1 MEWST
6 ARWEFSMFR
15 IWFLRLSII
24 QEEGSLFYMT
34 LIVCNYAIAGNW
46 QGKLSSN
53 DDDPIQVS
61 ARVILIN

>member
-1 MEWST
+1 
-6 ARWEFSMFR
+6 MFG
-15 IWFLRLSII
+15 IWFLILSII

-61 ARVILIN
+61 ARVIQIN